1 MCPYE
6 ILSLIENFKKPADLR
21 IAVTGE
27 TKEEVFSEIL
37 RGLFESSGPEFDFVR
52 AEGSPSGKEAEKT
65 TREVKI
71 KSANLNNMLVEF
83 LNEAIYFSE
92 EESVAYMIAEFK
104 KLTDTEMEAT
114 IFGQKVR
121 KFHKPVKTA
130 SYHGTMIKE
139 KGGKWEAVA
148 RFEI

>member
-1 MCPYE
+1 MSPYE
-6 ILSLIENFKKPADLR
+6 ILSHAADLK
-21 IAVTGE
+21 IKAVGE
-27 TKEEVFSEIL
+27 TKEMVFSEIL
-37 RGLFESSGPEFDFVR
+37 RGVFESAGPEFDFKQ
-52 AEGSPSGKEAEKT
+52 KEAEKT

-92 EESVAYMIAEFK
+92 EESVAYVIAEFK
-104 KLTDTEMEAT
+104 KLTDTEMKAT

-121 KFHKPVKTA
+121 KFHKPVKAA
-130 SYHGTMIKE
+130 SYHGTIIKE
-139 KGGKWEAVA
+139 KDGKWEAVA